1 MSAESHIQPMVFVVN
16 DDPSIRRWIEATLI
30 SAGLR
35 VLTFETRAELMPHVR
50 SGAIACAI
58 LDVSL
63 PDGSGFELQSDLAR
77 AGIAS
82 MFLTRDRCI
91 ASCVR
96 AVKAG
101 AVDFLTMPC
110 DSLSLVRALRD
121 ALRQSLSSRTQR
133 AQSDELRSRY
143 EQLTARERQVF
154 ALVSSGLRNKQ
165 VAHQL
170 SISQITVQIHRGH
183 VMKKMAAR
191 SFASL
196 IRMADALLPDRT
208 LPASEDAL
216 VNSGK
221 AGKSRATARRRTA
234 LSCLHDLN
242 SHS

>member
-1 MSAESHIQPMVFVVN
+1 MVFVVN
-16 DDPSIRRWIEATLI
+16 DDPSTRRWIEATVM

-35 VLTFETRAELMPHVR
+35 ALAFETRGELLSYVQP
-50 SGAIACAI
+50 GTIACAI
-58 LDVSL
+58 LDVTL

-110 DSLSLVRALRD
+110 DSISLVRALRD

-133 AQSDELRSRY
+133 VQSDALRSRY

-196 IRMADALLPDRT
+196 IRMADALQTGRT
-208 LPASEDAL
+208 LPASDEAPD
-216 VNSGK
+216 NSSK
-221 AGKSRATARRRTA
+221 AGKPRATARRRTA
-234 LSCLHDLN
+234 ISCQHELN
-242 SHS
+242 SRS